1 MRSLAAI
8 ALAVIFTADSAS
20 AQTTTNAATSTAT
33 NEPEMSVTVA
43 PAFASEYMFRGV
55 RLGGPSF
62 QPYMELDWGNLA
74 VGLWANLPIADSV
87 PGQSDPELDPYFS
100 YTFNVNDNFSI
111 VPGFTAYTYPNAD
124 TADGFYVATYEPNLA
139 VNYTIAGVKLTP
151 KVYYDVTM
159 QGPTFELNAAYTV
172 PLEKL
177 HTELDFSGSVGTYY
191 WDDSVKGA
199 SPKVKNSGSYYQVG
213 VALPF
218 TLNEHL
224 KLIPGVAYAQGF
236 DNKFE
241 VAGQPDENNSAA
253 VGRVVATISLS
264 YTF

>member
-1 MRSLAAI
+1 M
-8 ALAVIFTADSAS
+8 
-20 AQTTTNAATSTAT
+20 
-33 NEPEMSVTVA
+33 
-43 PAFASEYMFRGV
+43 
-55 RLGGPSF
+55 
-62 QPYMELDWGNLA
+62 
-74 VGLWANLPIADSV
+74 
-87 PGQSDPELDPYFS
+87 
-100 YTFNVNDNFSI
+100 
-111 VPGFTAYTYPNAD
+111 
-124 TADGFYVATYEPNLA
+124 
-139 VNYTIAGVKLTP
+139 KLTP

-218 TLNEHL
+218 TLAERL

-241 VAGQPDENNSAA
+241 VAGQPDANNSAA
-253 VGRVVATISLS
+253 VGRVVATISLI